1 MYNVYK
7 ILRKNLKKL
16 KFIIMTAFSYTSINE
31 VLHNKDDSKAIY
43 RIFYMNLTNVHA
55 VYLQRILRFP
65 CFMGFYFVRCQS
77 DSYKVYSLRLKT
89 FSKWRTETNSTP
101 FTEITYNITVYGY
114 YGKS

>member
-7 ILRKNLKKL
+7 ILQKNLKKL
-16 KFIIMTAFSYTSINE
+16 KFMIMTAFSYTSINE
-31 VLHNKDDSKAIY
+31 VHNKDDNKAIY
-43 RIFYMNLTNVHA
+43 RIFYINLSNVNA